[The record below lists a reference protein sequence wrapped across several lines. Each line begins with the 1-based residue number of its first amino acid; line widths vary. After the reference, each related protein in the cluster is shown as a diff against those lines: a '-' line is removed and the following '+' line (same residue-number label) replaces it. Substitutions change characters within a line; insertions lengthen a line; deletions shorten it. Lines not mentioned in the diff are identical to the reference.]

1 MTMKRTKIL
10 LGLWLAGT
18 VAVAA
23 EPAAPAPAAGTA
35 LTPVLVKGS
44 RVNLRAKPSADA
56 EPVGKS
62 TEGAVLQA
70 KSVREEWVE
79 LVPPE
84 SVELW
89 VHRDFVKDGVVT
101 AEKLYIRTG
110 RSINHSVV
118 GTMVRGEKISVIGE
132 QQDWLRIAPT
142 PAASVW
148 ITRKL
153 VEVQAPAVPDK
164 AAVTGGGLKPL
175 PPPVAISAVAT
186 NATVAVAMP
195 TGAVVAATA
204 FIPEDIQ
211 NALIPLEGQGKM
223 VQVEGVLR
231 VIGFSFTRQPSRFRL
246 VRLSGRSVETLC
258 YVRGNSDQLNGLLDQ
273 LLRIQGRQYFVS
285 SADYPVLVPE
295 RISPRAAP

>member
-1 MTMKRTKIL
+1 MKRMNFWVGT
-10 LGLWLAGT
+10 WLAGAAV
-18 VAVAA
+18 VAMA
-23 EPAAPAPAAGTA
+23 EPPVSAPTIEPA
-35 LTPVLVKGS
+35 LTSVVVKAA
-44 RVNLRAKPSADA
+44 RVNLRAKPYADA
-56 EPVGKS
+56 EPVGKAA
-62 TEGAVLQA
+62 EGAVLQA
-70 KSVREEWVE
+70 KSFREDWVE

-89 VHRDFVKDGVVT
+89 VHRDFVKDQVVT

-118 GTMVRGEKISVIGE
+118 GTMVRGEKISVRGE

-142 PAASVW
+142 SAASVW

-153 VEVQAPAVPDK
+153 VELQTPGTLDRTATADSG
-164 AAVTGGGLKPL
+164 ALPL

-186 NATVAVAMP
+186 NAGAAVTVP

-204 FIPEDIQ
+204 FVPEDIQ
-211 NALIPLEGQGKM
+211 NSLIPLDGQGKQ
-223 VQVEGVLR
+223 VQMEGVLR
-231 VIGFSFTRQPSRFRL
+231 VVGFSFQRQPSRFRL
-246 VRLSGRSVETLC
+246 VRLSGRSVETIC

-285 SADYPVLVPE
+285 GADYPVLIPE